1 MVSGMVSLQ
10 DVVALVLL
18 DFSLPCLLSLACSG
32 AELLLLGRGGGSEV

>member
-10 DVVALVLL
+10 DLVALVLL
-18 DFSLPCLLSLACSG
+18 DFSLLCLLSLACCE